1 VTPVASMNA
10 ESWMVETDGLRRSFV
25 GSQRGTRVRAVD
37 GLSITVRSGE
47 TFGLLGADG
56 AGKSTTLRLLN
67 GLLLPDGGTARVAG
81 FDVAREARLI
91 HQRAGYMPQQF
102 ALYGDLSVA
111 ENLELFARVHGLTA
125 EQERQR
131 IPRLLDFARLGP
143 FRSRLAAHLSGGMKK
158 KLALA
163 CMLAHDPEI
172 VFLDEPTLGVDP
184 VSRRE
189 FWALLSDLR
198 IERGLTIFVCT
209 PYMDE
214 AERCHRVG
222 LMYRGH
228 LIACDTPQ
236 AIKSKVPGEA
246 LEVRPSDPF
255 GARDVIS
262 GLEGVLEA
270 ETYGSVLHVFVDHAQ
285 QRSAELRGALEAN
298 GIAVS
303 GIRTIAPQMED
314 AFVWMI
320 RRQERDGNVGGRA

>member
-1 VTPVASMNA
+1 MMPATSANA
-10 ESWMVETDGLRRSFV
+10 EKWAVETDGLCRSFA
-25 GSQRGTRVRAVD
+25 SRQKAARIKAVD
-37 GLSITVRSGE
+37 GLSISVRPGE
-47 TFGLLGADG
+47 TFGLIGADG

-67 GLLLPDGGTARVAG
+67 GLLLPDEGTARVAG
-81 FDVAREARLI
+81 LDVVRGARLI

-111 ENLELFARVHGLTA
+111 ENLEFFARVHGLTA
-125 EQERQR
+125 AQEQQR
-131 IPRLLDFARLGP
+131 IPRLLDFARLEP
-143 FRSRLAAHLSGGMKK
+143 FRARLAVHLSGGMKK

-163 CMLAHDPEI
+163 CMLVHEPEI

-236 AIKSKVPGEA
+236 AIKGRVPGEA

-255 GARDVIS
+255 AARDVIS

-270 ETYGSVLHVFVDHAQ
+270 ETYGSVLHVFVD
-285 QRSAELRGALEAN
+285 RAELRSPELSRALEEK
-298 GIAVS
+298 GIVVS

-320 RRQERDGNVGGRA
+320 RRQERDGNAGGRA

>member
-1 VTPVASMNA
+1 MISGGNASQDH
-10 ESWMVETDGLRRSFV
+10 WMVETNGLRRSFV
-25 GSQRGTRVRAVD
+25 SRQKGERIRAVD
-37 GLSITVRSGE
+37 GLSISVRPGE
-47 TFGLLGADG
+47 TFGLIGADG

-81 FDVAREARLI
+81 FDVAREARMI
-91 HQRAGYMPQQF
+91 HLRAGYMPQQF
-102 ALYGDLSVA
+102 ALYGDLSVL
-111 ENLELFARVHGLTA
+111 ENLEFFARVHGLNA
-125 EQERQR
+125 AREKESVS
-131 IPRLLDFARLGP
+131 RLLRFARLEQ
-143 FRSRLAAHLSGGMKK
+143 FRGRLAAHLSGGMKK

-163 CMLAHDPEI
+163 CMLVHEPEI

-198 IERGLTIFVCT
+198 VDRGMTIFVCT

-222 LMYRGH
+222 LMYRGR

-236 AIKSKVPGEA
+236 AIKSMVPGEA

-255 GARDVIS
+255 GAKDVLA

-270 ETYGSVLHVFVDHAQ
+270 ETYGSVLHVFVDRAQ
-285 QRSAELRGALEAN
+285 ERSGQLRAALEAR

-303 GIRTIAPQMED
+303 SMRTIAPQMED
-314 AFVWMI
+314 AFVSMI
-320 RRQERDGNVGGRA
+320 RRQDKDGDAGGRA